1 MCTAQKRRKGGGT
14 KAKGLNESDK
24 ELLQTNKED
33 RARMDEEIQ
42 ELRQR
47 TVRDVVVD
55 EFRIGDALHLR
66 LYFDSTLFDCHSTLN
81 DSRIAVERPQIE
93 VQSSLYHRNSA
104 AFFAIN

>member
-1 MCTAQKRRKGGGT
+1 MQKRRKGGGT

-47 TVRDVVVD
+47 TVRDVVD